1 MSDGVE
7 RRERIRTARALS
19 GRRIVVLDDDPT
31 GSQSVHGVEV
41 VTTFERGD
49 LARAL
54 AASDTVFVL
63 TNSRSLPADEAAA
76 LSTALGRMVF
86 EIAGELNVEI
96 DIVSRSDSTLRGHV
110 FTEVDALEHARRAAT
125 GRGYDAVLFAPCYL
139 EAGRVTEG
147 DTQWVVTP
155 RGRVPVAETEF
166 ARDPTFGYSSSDLRE
181 FLAERSGGTIEPAD
195 VRSISLIDI
204 RDGGPAEVA
213 RRLVAAPRGAWI
225 VVNASDD
232 SDLEI
237 VTLGILEA
245 ERTGRRFLYRTGPS
259 FVRALAGIDPREP
272 LRAGDIWTHGRPT
285 GHGLVVVGSH
295 VGTTTR
301 QLAEL
306 HRRFDDV
313 TPVTLDVERALAS
326 SDRAYIDELVA
337 RVVAGLATSDVVLST
352 SRTVLTGRD
361 ADDSLRI
368 ARAVSDTVSSVVAGA
383 LVARPAW
390 IVAKGGITS
399 HDVATRGLGVRRA
412 EVAGQ
417 LGRGIISLFRP
428 LDAEP
433 AAVGLPYVVF
443 AGNVG
448 DDRTLADVVA
458 TLRG

>member
-1 MSDGVE
+1 M
-7 RRERIRTARALS
+7 
-19 GRRIVVLDDDPT
+19 
-31 GSQSVHGVEV
+31 
-41 VTTFERGD
+41 
-49 LARAL
+49 
-54 AASDTVFVL
+54 
-63 TNSRSLPADEAAA
+63 
-76 LSTALGRMVF
+76 
-86 EIAGELNVEI
+86 
-96 DIVSRSDSTLRGHV
+96 
-110 FTEVDALEHARRAAT
+110 
-125 GRGYDAVLFAPCYL
+125 
-139 EAGRVTEG
+139 
-147 DTQWVVTP
+147 
-155 RGRVPVAETEF
+155 
-166 ARDPTFGYSSSDLRE
+166 
-181 FLAERSGGTIEPAD
+181 
-195 VRSISLIDI
+195 
-204 RDGGPAEVA
+204 
-213 RRLVAAPRGAWI
+213 
-225 VVNASDD
+225 
-232 SDLEI
+232 
-237 VTLGILEA
+237 
-245 ERTGRRFLYRTGPS
+245 
-259 FVRALAGIDPREP
+259 
-272 LRAGDIWTHGRPT
+272 
-285 GHGLVVVGSH
+285 
-295 VGTTTR
+295 
-301 QLAEL
+301 
-306 HRRFDDV
+306 

-326 SDRAYIDELVA
+326 SDRAYVDELVA